1 MKERLKEMLLNIK
14 YELGS
19 LIFFNFKDAFIYMF
33 YVFISTLIVILL
45 AILAIVSLVLSVL
58 FAPINIFKKVLKNKI
73 WFQNFTLWF
82 RTYLEY
88 KWNCMPNYDIS
99 KVRQIRKNGFK
110 NATQKT
116 LNRWAY
122 WVYKNHRRK

>member
-1 MKERLKEMLLNIK
+1 MKLKEILSSIIQ
-14 YELGS
+14 ELGS
-19 LIFFNFKDAFIYMF
+19 LLFFNFKDTFIYMF
-33 YVFISTLIVILL
+33 YVFISILIVILL
-45 AILAIVSLVLSVL
+45 AILAIVSLALSIL
-58 FAPINIFKKVLKNKI
+58 FTPINIIKKVFDRMV
-73 WFQNFTLWF
+73 WFQNFSLWF

>member
-58 FAPINIFKKVLKNKI
+58 FAPINIFKKVFKNKI
-73 WFQNFTLWF
+73 WFQNFT
-82 RTYLEY
+82 R
-88 KWNCMPNYDIS
+88 
-99 KVRQIRKNGFK
+99 
-110 NATQKT
+110 
-116 LNRWAY
+116 
-122 WVYKNHRRK
+122 